1 MKTTVLLAALLALHQ
16 TLAVPLQQRD
26 ASLDLANRDSSS
38 GFVKRGPDAQIH
50 ARDPRKHGKH
60 SKKHGGHKEG
70 YHQKN
75 SGSPSYHVP
84 RDAESPLDLDQ
95 RDPVVMY
102 RTPNGRDQEGN
113 TDSPLDLDQRDDGD
127 DQDDAEDEPVEAD
140 GSDGDKQDHE
150 QEEPHDLEERD
161 QDALDLDQRDP
172 ASYFPTKL
180 NTVSRKKR
188 ELPLKRGFLP
198 APIVKVNRRPPRDAP
213 SDSPLDL
220 DQRDPS
226 FRAPMPITLPKDIKK
241 RRDSNSRT
249 EARDSAMD
257 TPDLDQRVLSFSGIA
272 PIVGNKGSVGRRDLT
287 DDGSVLFNAIAPITR
302 KKKGTN

>member
-16 TLAVPLQQRD
+16 TLAIPLQQRD
-26 ASLDLANRDSSS
+26 TALDLPNRDSFSE
-38 GFVKRGPDAQIH
+38 FVKRGPDAQIH

-70 YHQKN
+70 HHQKKA
-75 SGSPSYHVP
+75 GSPSYHVP

-102 RTPNGRDQEGN
+102 RPPNVRDQGGN

-127 DQDDAEDEPVEAD
+127 DQDDAEDEPMEVD
-140 GSDGDKQDHE
+140 GGDGE
-150 QEEPHDLEERD
+150 QGEPHDLEERD

-172 ASYFPTKL
+172 ASYFPTRL
-180 NTVSRKKR
+180 NTVNRKKR

-198 APIVKVNRRPPRDAP
+198 APIVKINRRPPRDAP

-226 FRAPMPITLPKDIKK
+226 FRPPMPIALPKDFKK
-241 RRDSNSRT
+241 RRDSDSRT

-257 TPDLDQRVLSFSGIA
+257 TPDLDQRDLSFSGIA
-272 PIVGNKGSVGRRDLT
+272 PIVRNKGSVGRRDLT
-287 DDGSVLFNAIAPITR
+287 DDLSISFNAIAPISR